1 MKQAIELKKITEE
14 IKKAEKQKEV
24 ETSLQFLEEKIAPR
38 MEEVANKG
46 VSSIMVEIPF
56 PCNLTVI
63 KDELITLG
71 YTVTKD
77 RRYLIIDWS

>member
-1 MKQAIELKKITEE
+1 MKQAIELKKVTEE
-14 IKKAEKQKEV
+14 IKRAERQKKV

-38 MEEVANKG
+38 MEEIANKG
-46 VSSIMVEIPF
+46 ISSIKVEIPF
-56 PCNLTVI
+56 PCDLTVI

>member
-1 MKQAIELKKITEE
+1 MKQAIELKKVTEE
-14 IKKAEKQKEV
+14 IKRAERQKEV

-38 MEEVANKG
+38 MEENANKG
-46 VSSIMVEIPF
+46 FSSITVEISF
-56 PCNLTVI
+56 PYDLTVI
-63 KDELITLG
+63 RDELVTLG

>member
-1 MKQAIELKKITEE
+1 MKQATELKKITEE

-24 ETSLQFLEEKIAPR
+24 EASLQFLEERIAPR

-56 PCNLTVI
+56 PCDLTVI
-63 KDELITLG
+63 KDELLTLG
-71 YTVTKD
+71 YKVAED
-77 RRYLIIDWS
+77 RKNLIIDWS